1 MKLPYS
7 LSLTALLAL
16 AATSNA
22 AVNVS
27 FDTDF
32 NSAGSLEANFTDG
45 DASAYFSEQ
54 DSVGLNGSRAV
65 FMPVTDSSTEEIWT
79 SKSSFSLS
87 SGETYTLGGY
97 FFQDGSASDGFGA
110 LSFSANSSNDSTPGQ
125 AFTTGNSS
133 IGIAFYGLGY
143 TFESVDASGTVSRG
157 TTNFRSWGASSIDD
171 AWNYVEFSL
180 EYLGGDDFQV
190 SAISYDA
197 AADGSLSTSYTSDT
211 QAFTNSDLADA
222 TTVYAAFGSRGNRYE
237 VFDTSPIP
245 EPSAYALLLGF
256 VAFGLISTL
265 RRPHHRR

>member
-1 MKLPYS
+1 M
-7 LSLTALLAL
+7 
-16 AATSNA
+16 
-22 AVNVS
+22 
-27 FDTDF
+27 
-32 NSAGSLEANFTDG
+32 
-45 DASAYFSEQ
+45 
-54 DSVGLNGSRAV
+54 
-65 FMPVTDSSTEEIWT
+65 
-79 SKSSFSLS
+79 
-87 SGETYTLGGY
+87 
-97 FFQDGSASDGFGA
+97 
-110 LSFSANSSNDSTPGQ
+110 
-125 AFTTGNSS
+125 
-133 IGIAFYGLGY
+133 
-143 TFESVDASGTVSRG
+143 DASGTVSRG
-157 TTNFRSWGASSIDD
+157 TTNFRSWGASRIDD

-180 EYLGGDDFQV
+180 VYLGGDDFQV